1 MKFKSIFIL
10 ICSAWLWTG
19 CNEYLNL
26 VPEDDILTIPKIF
39 ETRTGA
45 AQWMIDANQGF
56 VPLQVHTTT
65 NPAFCGADEYTSN
78 RYARENR
85 RMTSF
90 LIADGLQTALAPIND
105 MWTYNGVYY
114 YIRYCNTFLKH
125 IGDVYNLNEGE
136 LETWTAEIKA
146 LKAFYYFELVKRYGP
161 IVLVPQNIDV
171 YAPMEEQRQPRSPL
185 DSCFKA
191 INQLLDEAIPYLQ
204 VFAEKDATRRM
215 FFSKEGA
222 MGLKC
227 RVLLYAASPLFN
239 GGMGVY
245 KDLKNKNGELLFP
258 VEDKE
263 KWRVAAE
270 YLDETIQFLEGHGYE
285 LIAGTQEKSTPLLNT
300 MRDLECSLWA
310 PNFQNSTEAVM
321 MVSGFSDLFQRILPQ
336 LGTKTTDPHY
346 SSVLDGSIGTNIRMV
361 RKFYTANG
369 LPIEEDRT
377 WTYGDG
383 YGMAQERDVMYTNVV
398 PMGTDV
404 LALHLKREPRFYAMI
419 AAPGLHWQLGKSVN
433 YNLIVD
439 SYQGGLF
446 GLKQDRLYPNYA
458 QNITGYFVKKGTRS
472 DFNLKTYSQDIMSFA
487 VNVSVTMRL
496 AELYL
501 AVAEAWNEYEGPNG
515 AHRDQIFDRLN
526 AVRERAGIPT
536 VQDSW
541 GRYGV
546 NANKFNEQ
554 AGLRSIIQRERT
566 IELMFEGHRF
576 WDVRRW
582 GTAIAEGWNDK
593 PMGWNVLGKSWQAFY
608 NNGQGPMVVWDQAQ
622 FVPAR
627 DYLFPIKSEEVM
639 ISGIVQNPGW

>member
-45 AQWMIDANQGF
+45 EQWMIDANQGF
-56 VPLQVHTTT
+56 VPLQVYTTT
-65 NPAFCGADEYTSN
+65 NPAFCGADEYISN

-85 RMTSF
+85 GMTSF

-239 GGMGVY
+239 GGISVY

-270 YLDETIQFLEGHGYE
+270 YLDETIQFLEGHGYK

-383 YGMAQERDVMYTNVV
+383 YGMAQERDVMYTSVV

-419 AAPGLHWQLGKSVN
+419 AAPGLYWQLGKSVN

-582 GTAIAEGWNDK
+582 RTAITEGWNDK
-593 PMGWNVLGKSWQAFY
+593 PMGWNVLGKNWQAFY

-622 FVPAR
+622 FIPAR